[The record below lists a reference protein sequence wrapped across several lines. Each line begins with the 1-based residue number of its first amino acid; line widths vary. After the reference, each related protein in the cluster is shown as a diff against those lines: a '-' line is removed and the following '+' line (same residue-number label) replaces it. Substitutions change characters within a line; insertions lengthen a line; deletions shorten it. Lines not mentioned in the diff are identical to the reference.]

1 MEKMLQIFEAAINQ
15 GASDIFIVPGTEIK
29 FAVQGHTVNFGDAP
43 LRAADTLELIREIY
57 DQGAS
62 STIDAVL
69 RTGDDDFSV
78 SVPNLGRFRCN
89 IYKQRGSLAAVIRC
103 VRFSLPD
110 PHALRIPDVVM
121 NLSEKRNGVILVT
134 GATGCGKSTTLACL
148 VDRIN
153 SEHEGHIVTLEDPIE
168 FLHSH
173 KKSIVSQREVAHD
186 TDSYTVG
193 LRAALRESPRVILL
207 GEMRDY
213 ETIRIAMTA
222 AETGQLLLSSLHTIG
237 AVSTIDRIIDV
248 FPSDQQQQV
257 RLQFALTVQAIVSQQ
272 LLPATDGTMVPAF
285 EIMLANP
292 AIRTLIREGKTHQLN
307 NSILNGQKDGMTTMD
322 ADILRL
328 YKEGA
333 ITRETATAYAFDAE
347 QMARRL
353 SM

>member
-1 MEKMLQIFEAAINQ
+1 MEKILRIFEAAIDQ
-15 GASDIFIVPGTEIK
+15 GASDIFIVPGTQIK
-29 FAVQGHTVNFGDAP
+29 FAIQGRTVSFGDAP

-110 PHALRIPDVVM
+110 PRALRIPDVVM

-186 TDSYTVG
+186 TESYTVG

-307 NSILNGQKDGMTTMD
+307 NTILNGQKDGMTTMD

-328 YKEGA
+328 YREDA
-333 ITRETATAYAFDAE
+333 ITRETAMAYAFDPE

>member
-1 MEKMLQIFEAAINQ
+1 MEKMLRIFEAAIDQ
-15 GASDIFIVPGTEIK
+15 GASDIFIVPGTQIK
-29 FAVQGHTVNFGDAP
+29 FAVQGRTVSFGDAP

-110 PHALRIPDVVM
+110 PRALRIPDVVM

-173 KKSIVSQREVAHD
+173 KKSIVTTR
-186 TDSYTVG
+186 
-193 LRAALRESPRVILL
+193 
-207 GEMRDY
+207 
-213 ETIRIAMTA
+213 
-222 AETGQLLLSSLHTIG
+222 
-237 AVSTIDRIIDV
+237 
-248 FPSDQQQQV
+248 
-257 RLQFALTVQAIVSQQ
+257 
-272 LLPATDGTMVPAF
+272 
-285 EIMLANP
+285 NP
-292 AIRTLIREGKTHQLN
+292 TP
-307 NSILNGQKDGMTTMD
+307 
-322 ADILRL
+322 
-328 YKEGA
+328 
-333 ITRETATAYAFDAE
+333 
-347 QMARRL
+347 
-353 SM
+353 

>member
-1 MEKMLQIFEAAINQ
+1 MEKMLRIFEAAIDQ
-15 GASDIFIVPGTEIK
+15 GASDIFIVPGTQIK
-29 FAVQGHTVNFGDAP
+29 FAVQGRTVSFGDAP

-62 STIDAVL
+62 STIDTVL

-272 LLPATDGTMVPAF
+272 LLPAADGTMVPAF

-307 NSILNGQKDGMTTMD
+307 NTILNGQKDGMTTMD

-328 YKEGA
+328 YREGA
-333 ITRETATAYAFDAE
+333 ITRETALAYAFDPE

>member
-1 MEKMLQIFEAAINQ
+1 MEKMLRIFEAAIDQ
-15 GASDIFIVPGTEIK
+15 GASDIFIVPGTQIK
-29 FAVQGHTVNFGDAP
+29 FAVQGRTVSFGDAP

-121 NLSEKRNGVILVT
+121 KLSEKRNGVILVT

-186 TDSYTVG
+186 TESYTVG

-272 LLPATDGTMVPAF
+272 LLPAADGTMVPAF

-307 NSILNGQKDGMTTMD
+307 NTILNGQKDGMTTMD

-328 YKEGA
+328 YREDA
-333 ITRETATAYAFDAE
+333 ITRETALAYAFDPE
-347 QMARRL
+347 QMVRRL

>member
-1 MEKMLQIFEAAINQ
+1 M
-15 GASDIFIVPGTEIK
+15 
-29 FAVQGHTVNFGDAP
+29 
-43 LRAADTLELIREIY
+43 
-57 DQGAS
+57 
-62 STIDAVL
+62 
-69 RTGDDDFSV
+69 
-78 SVPNLGRFRCN
+78 
-89 IYKQRGSLAAVIRC
+89 
-103 VRFSLPD
+103 
-110 PHALRIPDVVM
+110 
-121 NLSEKRNGVILVT
+121 
-134 GATGCGKSTTLACL
+134 
-148 VDRIN
+148 
-153 SEHEGHIVTLEDPIE
+153 
-168 FLHSH
+168 
-173 KKSIVSQREVAHD
+173 
-186 TDSYTVG
+186 
-193 LRAALRESPRVILL
+193 ILL

-307 NSILNGQKDGMTTMD
+307 NTILNGQKDGMTTMD

-328 YKEGA
+328 YREGA
-333 ITRETATAYAFDAE
+333 ITRETALAYAFDPE

>member
-1 MEKMLQIFEAAINQ
+1 M
-15 GASDIFIVPGTEIK
+15 
-29 FAVQGHTVNFGDAP
+29 
-43 LRAADTLELIREIY
+43 
-57 DQGAS
+57 
-62 STIDAVL
+62 
-69 RTGDDDFSV
+69 
-78 SVPNLGRFRCN
+78 
-89 IYKQRGSLAAVIRC
+89 
-103 VRFSLPD
+103 
-110 PHALRIPDVVM
+110 
-121 NLSEKRNGVILVT
+121 
-134 GATGCGKSTTLACL
+134 
-148 VDRIN
+148 DRIN

-186 TDSYTVG
+186 TESYTVG

-307 NSILNGQKDGMTTMD
+307 NTILNGQKDGMTTMD

-328 YKEGA
+328 YREGA
-333 ITRETATAYAFDAE
+333 ITRETALAYAFDPE

>member
-1 MEKMLQIFEAAINQ
+1 MEKMLRIFEAAIDQ
-15 GASDIFIVPGTEIK
+15 GASDIFIVPGTQIK
-29 FAVQGHTVNFGDAP
+29 FAVQGRTVSFGDAP

-110 PHALRIPDVVM
+110 PRALCIPDVVM

-186 TDSYTVG
+186 TESYTVG

-307 NSILNGQKDGMTTMD
+307 NTILNGQKDGMTTMD

-328 YKEGA
+328 YREGA
-333 ITRETATAYAFDAE
+333 ITRETALAYAFDPE

>member
-1 MEKMLQIFEAAINQ
+1 MLHINDFILQ
-15 GASDIFIVPGTEIK
+15 AQQKGASDLHIVCGLPIK
-29 FAVQGHTVNFGDAP
+29 CRLDGKMQTLSDTVPTPQDCEVLAQ
-43 LRAADTLELIREIY
+43 ELAGAQFETIRESGELDLALTADCGVRVRANIFHAG
-57 DQGAS
+57 GALS
-62 STIDAVL
+62 FAIRLLNDVIPEIEDLDLPPIALQLPTYPSGLVL
-69 RTGDDDFSV
+69 ITGET
-78 SVPNLGRFRCN
+78 
-89 IYKQRGSLAAVIRC
+89 GS
-103 VRFSLPD
+103 
-110 PHALRIPDVVM
+110 
-121 NLSEKRNGVILVT
+121 
-134 GATGCGKSTTLACL
+134 GKSTTLAAVL
-148 VDRIN
+148 NRIN
-153 SEHEGHIVTLEDPIE
+153 HTACRHIITLEDPIE

-186 TDSYTVG
+186 TESYTVG

-307 NSILNGQKDGMTTMD
+307 NTILNGQKDGMTTMD

-328 YKEGA
+328 YREGA
-333 ITRETATAYAFDAE
+333 ITRETALAYAFDPE
-347 QMARRL
+347 QMDRRL

>member
-1 MEKMLQIFEAAINQ
+1 MEKMLRIFEAAIDQ
-15 GASDIFIVPGTEIK
+15 GASDIFIVPGTQIK
-29 FAVQGHTVNFGDAP
+29 FAVQGRTVSFGDAP

-110 PHALRIPDVVM
+110 PRALRIPDVVM

-248 FPSDQQQQV
+248 FPADQQQQV

-272 LLPATDGTMVPAF
+272 LLPAADGAMVPAF

-328 YKEGA
+328 HREGA
-333 ITRETATAYAFDAE
+333 ITRETALAYAFDPE

>member
-1 MEKMLQIFEAAINQ
+1 MEKMLRIFEAAIDQ
-15 GASDIFIVPGTEIK
+15 GTSDIFIVPGTQIK
-29 FAVQGHTVNFGDAP
+29 FAVQGRTVSFGDAP

-62 STIDAVL
+62 STIDTVL

-110 PHALRIPDVVM
+110 PRALHIPDVVM

-193 LRAALRESPRVILL
+193 LCAALRESPRVILL

-307 NSILNGQKDGMTTMD
+307 NTILNGQKDGMTTMD

-333 ITRETATAYAFDAE
+333 ITRETALAYAFDHE